1 MNYLAHAYLSFG
13 KPGIVAG
20 NMISDFV
27 KGKKKFD
34 YPPVVQCGMTLHRM
48 IDAFTDEHSV
58 TKEAKSI
65 FKPFVGLYAGAF
77 MDVVYDHFL
86 ATDQQE
92 FPNGSLAEFSQNIY
106 QILYAHIN
114 ILPDRFAAM
123 LPYMKN
129 QDWLYNYSNADGIEK
144 SFEGV
149 VRRAAYLDSSKAVF
163 EAFLRNYDELREYYQ
178 AFFPSVKTYAFSQ
191 LTNFSEVWR

>member
-1 MNYLAHAYLSFG
+1 MNYLAHAYLSFNDQE
-13 KPGIVAG
+13 ILTG

-34 YPPVVQCGMTLHRM
+34 YPPAVQNGIMLHRM
-48 IDAFTDEHSV
+48 IDAFTDEHPV

-65 FKPFVGLYAGAF
+65 FKPYAGLYAGAF

-92 FPNGSLAEFSQNIY
+92 FPQNSLAEFSQNTY
-106 QILYAHIN
+106 QILYQYTG

-123 LPYMKN
+123 LPYMKS
-129 QDWLYNYSNADGIEK
+129 QDWLYNYSNTDGTEK
-144 SFEGV
+144 SFAGL
-149 VRRAAYLDSSKAVF
+149 VRRAAYLNSSQAVF
-163 EAFLRNYDELREYYQ
+163 EAFLRNYDELKEYYQ
-178 AFFPSVKTYAFSQ
+178 AFFPSVKTYAFTQ
-191 LTNFSEVWR
+191 LSSFTEV

>member
-1 MNYLAHAYLSFG
+1 MNYLAHAYLSFS
-13 KPGIVAG
+13 KPSIVVG

-34 YPPVVQCGMTLHRM
+34 YPPAVQNGIMLHRM
-48 IDAFTDEHSV
+48 IDAFTDEHPV

-65 FKPFVGLYAGAF
+65 FKPYAGLYAGAF

-92 FPNGSLAEFSQNIY
+92 FPQNSLAEFSQNTY
-106 QILYAHIN
+106 QILYQYTG

-123 LPYMKN
+123 LPYMKS
-129 QDWLYNYSNADGIEK
+129 QDWLYNYSNTDGTEK
-144 SFEGV
+144 SFAGL
-149 VRRAAYLDSSKAVF
+149 VRRAAYLNSSQAVF
-163 EAFLRNYDELREYYQ
+163 EAFLRNYDELKEYYQ
-178 AFFPSVKTYAFSQ
+178 AFFPSVKTYAFTQ
-191 LTNFSEVWR
+191 LSSFTEV